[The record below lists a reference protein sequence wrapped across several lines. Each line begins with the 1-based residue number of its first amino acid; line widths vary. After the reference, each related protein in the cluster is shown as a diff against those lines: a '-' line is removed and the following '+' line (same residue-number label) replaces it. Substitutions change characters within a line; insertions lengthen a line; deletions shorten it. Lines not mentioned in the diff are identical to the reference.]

1 MNELQ
6 FLSNDTIEN
15 KIISFYNLYN
25 ITLTYVET
33 VESYAVNRIC
43 YKIVNNA
50 KISKIQNLLTE
61 LELYVEAEK
70 IKLDFNKTSGLII
83 FEISKKDRKI
93 LKFEDLK
100 NSEVNGL
107 TASIGKDTN
116 NNEVSIN
123 LTEAPHLLIAGST
136 GSGKSCVLNDIIVS
150 LLNKYDEN
158 YLNMILIDIKKVE
171 FTQYQNQKQL
181 AIPTITEVNRAVDI
195 LNKMLVIM
203 ENRYKI
209 LSQKGYRNIQEYNT
223 KEAEKLCYYVIVIDE
238 LADLF
243 MQNKEIENIICR
255 LLQLGRASGIH
266 LILATQRPDS
276 QTISGKLKVNI
287 PTRLALT
294 VTNRHDSTTI
304 LNENGAEK
312 LTGKGD
318 FLLKTNNGEVIRGQ
332 SAYIENIKEVLKNE

>member
-1 MNELQ
+1 M
-6 FLSNDTIEN
+6 
-15 KIISFYNLYN
+15 
-25 ITLTYVET
+25 
-33 VESYAVNRIC
+33 
-43 YKIVNNA
+43 
-50 KISKIQNLLTE
+50 
-61 LELYVEAEK
+61 
-70 IKLDFNKTSGLII
+70 
-83 FEISKKDRKI
+83 
-93 LKFEDLK
+93 K
-100 NSEVNGL
+100 NSEVDGL

-116 NNEVSIN
+116 NKEVSIN

-150 LLNKYDEN
+150 LLNKYNED

-195 LNKMLVIM
+195 LNKMIVIM

-318 FLLKTNNGEVIRGQ
+318 FLLKTNNGDIIRGQ
-332 SAYIENIKEVLKNE
+332 SAYILNIKEVLKHE